1 MQHAICYISTATRNF
16 TDSEIWELLT
26 KWKEKNSR
34 QNIKGILLFS
44 QGHFFQVLEGEKTN
58 VLETYYSISKDDRH
72 TGLIQIMG
80 KDISRGSFDDYIVD
94 HLKEGNFSRPK
105 VISEYCE
112 SVKGMDPETQQ
123 QIKTVLQSFIDTQ
136 VL

>member
-1 MQHAICYISTATRNF
+1 MQHAICYISTATKDF
-16 TDSEIWELLT
+16 TDSEIRELLN

-34 QNIKGILLFS
+34 KNIKGILLFS

-58 VLETYYSISKDDRH
+58 VLEMFYAISKDPRH

-80 KDISRGSFDDYIVD
+80 KDIYRGSFDDYIVD